1 MIVKTSDGDRYVARP
16 PDDLVAAL
24 LYGPDQGLV
33 RERADRLAKTACPDL
48 RDPFRVSDL
57 DETMILSDHAR
68 LADEVAALSMT
79 GGRRV
84 VRVRSAGNSLASL
97 LEPLLEASSGGAL
110 VVVEAGDLPKGA
122 SLREVF
128 EDAKNAAAIAC
139 YPDSADGLAQL
150 VRGALKTEGVAIS
163 EDALAEAVSLLGA
176 DRGMTRQQIEKLAL
190 FARGLD
196 RLDILDIRAVM
207 GDEGEARVEEVCD
220 AAGEGD
226 WVRLDRALERLWAAN
241 ASPVGVL
248 RVAIGHFQRLAL
260 AKSARGQDLETMMKR
275 RPAIHF
281 SRASSFRAQVQRW
294 SEHRLQET
302 LDLLLETEAL
312 TKSTAVPAEA
322 ACARAFFTV
331 AAWAKLRD

>member
-16 PDDLVAAL
+16 PENLVAAL

-33 RERADRLAKTACPDL
+33 HERADTLAKTVCSDL

-57 DETMILSDHAR
+57 DEATIAADHAR
-68 LADEVAALSMT
+68 LADEAAALSMT

-84 VRVRSAGNSLASL
+84 VRVRSAGNALAGLFESL
-97 LEPLLEASSGGAL
+97 LENAPGGAL
-110 VVVEAGDLPKGA
+110 IIVEAGDLAKGA
-122 SLREVF
+122 SLRETF
-128 EDAKNAAAIAC
+128 EEAKNAAAIAC
-139 YPDSADGLAQL
+139 YPDSAEALGQL
-150 VRGALKTEGVAIS
+150 VHNSLKAEKVSIS

-176 DRGMTRQQIEKLAL
+176 DRGMTRQQIEKLSL
-190 FARGLD
+190 YARGHE
-196 RLDILDIRAVM
+196 RLDIHDIRAVM
-207 GDEGEARVEEVCD
+207 GDEAEARVEEVCD

-226 WVRLDRALERLWAAN
+226 WGKLDRALERLWVAN
-241 ASPVGVL
+241 VSPVGLL
-248 RVAIGHFQRLAL
+248 RVAMAHFQRLAL
-260 AKSARGQDLETMMKR
+260 AKSARGENLETIMKR

-294 SEHRLQET
+294 SERRLQET

-312 TKSTAVPAEA
+312 TKTTAVPAEA